1 MSKILEKTFPNLEK
15 LNDFIEKNP
24 VEFVSIS
31 DRQVEKVFDLPFFD
45 GKLRYYKDTE
55 YVLFYREIEE
65 NM

>member
-1 MSKILEKTFPNLEK
+1 MGKILEKKFTDLEK

-24 VEFVSIS
+24 VEFISIS
-31 DRQVEKVFDLPFFD
+31 DRQVEKMLDFPFHD

-55 YVLFYREIEE
+55 YVLFYREIED